1 LPPKK
6 PELAHVKSPATGVEL
21 PPPPPPRKP
30 EETPTGPPDTHE
42 HAVEPNAK
50 FMAAKEKAK
59 REGVYA
65 LTDEDIRGL
74 SQEQIKELR
83 GY

>member
-1 LPPKK
+1 
-6 PELAHVKSPATGVEL
+6 
-21 PPPPPPRKP
+21 
-30 EETPTGPPDTHE
+30 
-42 HAVEPNAK
+42 
-50 FMAAKEKAK
+50 MAAKEKAK

-65 LTDEDIRGL
+65 LTNEDIRGL